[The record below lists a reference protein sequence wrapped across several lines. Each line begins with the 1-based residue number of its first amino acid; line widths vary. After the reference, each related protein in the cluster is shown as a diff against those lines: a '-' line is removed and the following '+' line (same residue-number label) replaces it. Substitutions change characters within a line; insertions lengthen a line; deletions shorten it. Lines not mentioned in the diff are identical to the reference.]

1 MAIAPQGERLIV
13 HTSNFR
19 KVKRVQDV
27 VKIFKKIRAKLPSKL
42 LLIGDGPE
50 RHQIEELCR
59 ELDLGE
65 DVRFLGKQELIEEVL
80 SICDLFIMPSETESF
95 GLAALEAMACQ
106 VPVITSDAGGIP
118 ELNLH
123 GVTGFMSPVGDVESM
138 ASHALEILADDA
150 TLLRFKKAALE
161 RAREFDIDRILPLY
175 EAYYGKVVGG
185 GKK

>member
-1 MAIAPQGERLIV
+1 
-13 HTSNFR
+13 
-19 KVKRVQDV
+19 
-27 VKIFKKIRAKLPSKL
+27 
-42 LLIGDGPE
+42 
-50 RHQIEELCR
+50 
-59 ELDLGE
+59 
-65 DVRFLGKQELIEEVL
+65 
-80 SICDLFIMPSETESF
+80 
-95 GLAALEAMACQ
+95 MACQ

-175 EAYYGKVVGG
+175 EAYYGKVVGAV
-185 GKK
+185 